1 MKEGKKERRQTQE
14 FLIAPRNATT
24 MELAKPSALG
34 EDLNREDREEVVFF
48 LFAPVPDVLRGLWKV
63 SSRSL

>member
-1 MKEGKKERRQTQE
+1 MFFLCYGGQDGGRRKRKEGKKERRQTQE

-34 EDLNREDREEVVFF
+34 EDLNREDRKEIGITTY
-48 LFAPVPDVLRGLWKV
+48 P
-63 SSRSL
+63 